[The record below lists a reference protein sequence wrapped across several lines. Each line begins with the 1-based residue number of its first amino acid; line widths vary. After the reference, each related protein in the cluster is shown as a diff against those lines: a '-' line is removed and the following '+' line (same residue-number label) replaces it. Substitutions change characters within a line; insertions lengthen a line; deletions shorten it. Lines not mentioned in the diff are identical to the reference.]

1 MRLRTFH
8 AADIHDAMEQI
19 RETMGEDAVIISTSR
34 DPAGGGVS
42 VTAAAEE
49 EDAHFELPEDE
60 FSHEETFAEN
70 DNHRHQPS
78 AIPVGSEEARVF
90 IELKAVLAYHSVP
103 PKLADTLLDTAK
115 MLNFE
120 PDATF
125 EGIRK
130 TLTKVLDA
138 SFQFL
143 PLPLNRA
150 GFRIML
156 IGPPGVGKT
165 MTIAKMAA
173 QMVMDKK
180 NVTVITTD
188 TKRAGG
194 VEQLQAFTD
203 ILNIELKVAEDRAA
217 LRALLNDMNAD
228 QRVLIDS
235 SGTNPYNATELKE
248 LGEFLGVGNVEP
260 VLTVPCGGDA
270 NEAADI
276 AHAFNFTGAKR
287 MLITRVDI
295 SRRFGSV
302 LSAAHAGG
310 YAFCNGSSSAK
321 VIGEYHMI
329 DEAFLSNLLMQ
340 YRLDD

>member
-1 MRLRTFH
+1 MRLRTFT
-8 AADIHDAMEQI
+8 APDIHQAMSQI
-19 RETMGEDAVIISTSR
+19 RDLMGDDAVIISTTR
-34 DPAGGGVS
+34 DPLGSGVT

-49 EDAHFELPEDE
+49 EDPNFELPEE
-60 FSHEETFAEN
+60 LTQ
-70 DNHRHQPS
+70 DNEAQPREQDVEM
-78 AIPVGSEEARVF
+78 IPIGSEEAKVF
-90 IELKAVLAYHSVP
+90 IELKAIFAYHSVP
-103 PKLADTLLDTAK
+103 LKVTDALLDTAK

-125 EGIRK
+125 EGVRR
-130 TLTKVLDA
+130 TLAKVLDA

-194 VEQLQAFTD
+194 VQQLQAITD

-217 LRALLNDMNAD
+217 LRGLLKDCSD
-228 QRVLIDS
+228 DGRVLIDS
-235 SGTNPYNATELKE
+235 SGTNPYDARELKE

-260 VLTVPCGGDA
+260 VITMPAGGDA
-270 NEAADI
+270 SEAADI
-276 AHAFNFTGAKR
+276 AQAFSFTNARR
-287 MLITRVDI
+287 MLMTRVDI
-295 SRRFGSV
+295 SRRYGSI

-310 YAFCNGSSSAK
+310 YAFCNSSSSAK
-321 VIGEYHMI
+321 VVGEYRAV
-329 DEAFLSNLLMQ
+329 DADYLSNLLMQ
-340 YRLDD
+340 YRLDV